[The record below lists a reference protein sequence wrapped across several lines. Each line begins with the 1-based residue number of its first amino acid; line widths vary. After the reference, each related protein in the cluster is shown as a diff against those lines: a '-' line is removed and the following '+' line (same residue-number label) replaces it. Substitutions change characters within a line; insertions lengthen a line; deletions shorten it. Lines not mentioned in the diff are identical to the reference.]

1 MIKLING
8 DCLKELKKMDDNS
21 IDTLITDPPYGLSK
35 HSEKI
40 IRQTMSEWIN
50 GNDDFIPDIKGFMGK
65 KWDSFVPPPAIWK
78 EVYRV
83 LKPGATALVFAGSR
97 TQDLMAMSLRLAGF
111 ELFDTIMWIYAQGFP
126 KSLNIEKAIQ
136 KHKGVKPIGKKL
148 AYGAIA
154 NRELIEERGWN
165 NINNA
170 LIMPEM
176 EGDAQK
182 WNGYGTALKP
192 SYEPIICARKPN
204 EGTYAENALKW
215 KVGGLNIDEGRITS
229 EKGEYDIR
237 HYTNEDCFQ
246 NKKPKKS
253 KFKVKEQPSG
263 RFPTNIILEC
273 ICDEVKIEPTE
284 VKEPEE
290 VKGGIW
296 SKSQGKPAG
305 RTYKGGNIKHTNPE
319 CPCYMLDE
327 QSGYKTGQL
336 VPTTGREPSASKKNN
351 IYNDYSMVAGKLSHP
366 KDKLG
371 GASRF
376 FYCAK
381 ASKKERNMGYEDLE
395 EKKYEG
401 RWNNAGKWKQMEKS
415 VSKNSHPTTKPLKLM
430 EYLCTLTKTPTGGV
444 VLDPFMGS
452 GTTGIACKNTG
463 RDFIG
468 LELDKEYFKI
478 AKTRINHKT
487 N

>member
-8 DCLKELKKMDDNS
+8 DCLKELKKMEDNS

-40 IRQTMSEWIN
+40 IRKTMSEWIS
-50 GNDDFIPDIKGFMGK
+50 GNDNFIPDTKGFMSE

-111 ELFDTIMWIYAQGFP
+111 ELFDTIIWVYAQGFP
-126 KSLNIEKAIQ
+126 KSLNIGKAIQ
-136 KHKGVKPIGKKL
+136 KHKGVKPIGKKP

-165 NINNA
+165 NMNNA
-170 LIMPEM
+170 LIMPKM

-182 WNGYGTALKP
+182 WEGYGTALKP

-204 EGTYAENALKW
+204 DGTYAENALKW
-215 KVGGLNIDEGRITS
+215 EVAGLNVDGGRIDYNG
-229 EKGEYDIR
+229 EKPNIGGRANHGRGDGYG
-237 HYTNEDCFQ
+237 F
-246 NKKPKKS
+246 KPL
-253 KFKVKEQPSG
+253 KEKIKPNTQG
-263 RFPTNIILEC
+263 RFPANIILEC
-273 ICDEVKIEPTE
+273 ICDEVKTEPTKT
-284 VKEPEE
+284 KEPEE

-305 RTYKGGNIKHTNPE
+305 RTYKGGNVKHTNPE
-319 CPCYMLDE
+319 CPCYILDN
-327 QSGYKTGQL
+327 QSGKRKGWSGQNH
-336 VPTTGREPSASKKNN
+336 NN
-351 IYNDYSMVAGKLSHP
+351 FNPYGGNALQKSRTKRNGYYEGYNDK
-366 KDKLG
+366 G

-376 FYCAK
+376 FKNIPLDSRMIYTPK
-381 ASKKERNMGYEDLE
+381 ASKKERNMGCDKIDNKLTNVFGDFKGTPEHAPKE
-395 EKKYEG
+395 
-401 RWNNAGKWKQMEKS
+401 NIIN
-415 VSKNSHPTTKPLKLM
+415 KNHHPTLKPLKLM
-430 EYLCTLTKTPTGGV
+430 EYLCTLTKTPTGGK

-463 RDFIG
+463 RDFI
-468 LELDKEYFKI
+468 
-478 AKTRINHKT
+478 
-487 N
+487 